1 MKRRGNPGRSG
12 TRPDD
17 PEDAAAVL
25 EGDGE
30 ELVQLDEDHAR
41 NAQRRVDDE
50 VVDVVGGGEDSMA
63 KETTGGTASSRRGDP
78 VAALHAWGG
87 GPHDEDGHHRSQV
100 DRQGEVGGG
109 VPIGGGNDELVKIH
123 VWMKRQG

>member
-1 MKRRGNPGRSG
+1 M
-12 TRPDD
+12 
-17 PEDAAAVL
+17 
-25 EGDGE
+25 
-30 ELVQLDEDHAR
+30 
-41 NAQRRVDDE
+41 
-50 VVDVVGGGEDSMA
+50 VGGGEDSMA
-63 KETTGGTASSRRGDP
+63 KETTGGTAASRRGDP

-123 VWMKRQG
+123 VRMKRQGWQCIRVSPKAPSMWPCRTVEGEEEDNEIDPDVELEARDRRAVGDAIPIPD